1 MSFLG
6 ACAVPH
12 PPLILPE
19 IGRGEEKKISDTI
32 EAYESVAEWVVENNP
47 DLVVITSPHATMYA
61 DYMQISSGA
70 SAEGNFA
77 NFGHPELAFHVEY
90 DEEFVQ
96 QVSKTAEEIKLP
108 AGTLGR
114 QGSELDHG
122 TMIPL
127 YFLQK
132 AGYKG
137 KIVRIGL
144 SGLSN
149 THHYTLGVLLRE
161 TADIMNRRMMIVA
174 SGDLSHKLKADGPYG
189 FAKEG
194 PVFDQR
200 MADCFATGDFLELL
214 TTPVKLAEGAAEC
227 GLRSFWIMA
236 GAFDCLD
243 VDAKLLSCEGP
254 FGVGY
259 GVARFIPK
267 EENKRRNI
275 GEQAVEDH
283 RKSMEELREKE
294 DVYLRLARKSLES
307 YVRYNKRI
315 EVPEGLPEEML
326 NTRAGAFVS
335 IKKAGQLRGCIGTIL
350 PVRDSLASE
359 IIANA
364 VSAGTADPR
373 FPAVTEDELEDLVYD
388 VDVLSEP
395 ESIEGP
401 EQLDVKRY
409 GVIVSSED
417 GYRRGLL
424 LPDLEGI
431 DTVEEQIDIARRKG
445 GISPDENV
453 KLQRFEVTRHE

>member
-19 IGRGEEKKISDTI
+19 IGRGEENKISDTI
-32 EAYESVAEWVVENNP
+32 EAYKSVADWIVKNNP
-47 DLVVITSPHATMYA
+47 DLVVITSPHATMYG
-61 DYMQISSGA
+61 DYMQISSGSTA
-70 SAEGNFA
+70 KGSFA

-96 QVSKTAEEIKLP
+96 QVSKTAGEIKLP

-127 YFLQK
+127 YFLQM
-132 AGYKG
+132 AGYEG

-149 THHYTLGVLLRE
+149 IHHYTLGVLLRE
-161 TADIMNRRMMIVA
+161 TADIMDRRMMIVA

-200 MADCFATGDFLELL
+200 MADCFDKGDFLELL
-214 TTPVKLAEGAAEC
+214 TTPAKLAEGAAEC

-243 VDAKLLSCEGP
+243 VESELLSCEGP

-259 GVARFIPK
+259 GVARFTPRG
-267 EENKRRNI
+267 ENGRRNI
-275 GEQAVEDH
+275 GEQVLEGHKREMEDL
-283 RKSMEELREKE
+283 RKKE
-294 DVYLRLARKSLES
+294 DDYLRLARKSLES
-307 YVRYNKRI
+307 FVRYNKRI
-315 EVPEGLPEEML
+315 DVPDGLPAEMI

-350 PVRDSLASE
+350 PVRESLAAE

-373 FPAVTEDELEDLVYD
+373 FPEVTEEELEDLVYD

-395 ESIEGP
+395 EPIESP
-401 EQLDVKRY
+401 AQLDVKRY

-424 LPDLEGI
+424 LPDLDGV
-431 DTVEEQIDIARRKG
+431 DTVEEQISIARRKG
-445 GISPDENV
+445 GISPDERV

>member
-1 MSFLG
+1 MPFLG
-6 ACAVPH
+6 ACVVPH

-19 IGRGEEKKISDTI
+19 IGRGEENKISDTI
-32 EAYESVAEWVVENNP
+32 EAYKSVAAWIVENNP
-47 DLVVITSPHATMYA
+47 NLVIITSPHATMYA
-61 DYMQISSGA
+61 DYMQISSGD
-70 SAEGNFA
+70 SAEGSFA
-77 NFGHPELAFHVEY
+77 NFGHPELAFRVDY

-96 QVSKTAEEIKLP
+96 KVTDTAEEIKLA

-114 QGSELDHG
+114 QERNLDHG

-127 YFLQK
+127 YFLQQ

-149 THHYTLGVLLRE
+149 IHHYTLGVLLRE

-200 MADCFATGDFLELL
+200 MADCFSSGDFLELL
-214 TTPVKLAEGAAEC
+214 TTPSKLAEGAAEC

-243 VDAKLLSCEGP
+243 VDAELLSCEGP

-267 EENKRRNI
+267 GENLKRNI
-275 GEQAVEDH
+275 GEQAVDSH
-283 RKSMEELREKE
+283 KKKMEELRRKE
-294 DVYLRLARKSLES
+294 DDYLRLARKSLES
-307 YVRYNKRI
+307 YVRYHKHI
-315 EVPEGLPEEML
+315 EVPQGLPEEMI

-359 IIANA
+359 IIVNA
-364 VSAGTADPR
+364 ISAGTGDPR

-395 ESIEGP
+395 EAIDSP
-401 EQLDVKRY
+401 AQLDVKRY

-424 LPDLEGI
+424 LPDLDGV
-431 DTVEEQIDIARRKG
+431 DTVEEQISIARRKG
-445 GISPDENV
+445 GISPEEKI

>member
-1 MSFLG
+1 MPFLG
-6 ACAVPH
+6 ACVVPH

-19 IGRGEEKKISDTI
+19 IGRGEENKISDTV
-32 EAYESVAEWVVENNP
+32 EAYKAVANWVVQNNP
-47 DLVVITSPHATMYA
+47 DLVIITSPHATMYA
-61 DYMQISSGA
+61 DYMQISSGD
-70 SAEGNFA
+70 SAEGSFV

-90 DEEFVQ
+90 DEELVQ

-114 QGSELDHG
+114 QGSDLDHG

-127 YFLQK
+127 YFLQQ

-149 THHYTLGVLLRE
+149 IHHYTLGVLLRE

-200 MADCFATGDFLELL
+200 MAACFSSGDFLELI
-214 TTPVKLAEGAAEC
+214 TTPAKLAEGAAEC

-236 GAFDCLD
+236 GAFDCLN
-243 VDAKLLSCEGP
+243 VESELLSCEGP

-259 GVARFIPK
+259 GVARFTPK
-267 EENKRRNI
+267 GENVRRNI
-275 GEQAVEDH
+275 GEQAVEGH
-283 RKSMEELREKE
+283 RKTMEALREKE
-294 DVYLRLARKSLES
+294 DDYLRLARKSLES
-307 YVRYNKRI
+307 YVRYHKHI
-315 EVPEGLPEEML
+315 EVPKGLPEEML

-395 ESIEGP
+395 ENIESP
-401 EQLDVKRY
+401 DQLDVKRY

-424 LPDLEGI
+424 LPDLDGV
-431 DTVEEQIDIARRKG
+431 DTVEEQISIARRKG
-445 GISPDENV
+445 GISPDEKV

>member
-19 IGRGEEKKISDTI
+19 IGRGEENKISDTI
-32 EAYESVAEWVVENNP
+32 EAYKSVADWIVKNNP
-47 DLVVITSPHATMYA
+47 DLVVITSPHATMYG
-61 DYMQISSGA
+61 DYMQISSGSTA
-70 SAEGNFA
+70 KGSFA

-96 QVSKTAEEIKLP
+96 QVSKTAGEIKLP

-127 YFLQK
+127 YFLQM
-132 AGYKG
+132 AGYEG

-149 THHYTLGVLLRE
+149 IHHYTLGVLLRE
-161 TADIMNRRMMIVA
+161 TADIMDRRMMIVA

-200 MADCFATGDFLELL
+200 MADCFDKGDFLELL
-214 TTPVKLAEGAAEC
+214 TTPAKLAEGAAEC

-243 VDAKLLSCEGP
+243 VESELLSCEGP

-259 GVARFIPK
+259 GVARFTPRG
-267 EENKRRNI
+267 ENGRRNI
-275 GEQAVEDH
+275 GEQVLEGHKREMEAL
-283 RKSMEELREKE
+283 RKKE
-294 DVYLRLARKSLES
+294 DDYLRLARKSLES
-307 YVRYNKRI
+307 FVRYNKRI
-315 EVPEGLPEEML
+315 DVPDGLPAEMI

-350 PVRDSLASE
+350 PVRESLAAE

-373 FPAVTEDELEDLVYD
+373 FPEVTEEELEDLVYD

-395 ESIEGP
+395 EPIESP
-401 EQLDVKRY
+401 AQLDVKRY

-424 LPDLEGI
+424 LPDLDGV
-431 DTVEEQIDIARRKG
+431 DTVEEQISIARRKG
-445 GISPDENV
+445 GISPDERV